1 MAATESSD
9 SEIVS
14 VPSPT
19 DLAAYTARLQSAIIA
34 PTRLASSLP
43 LGSSLAYE
51 RTLDRTT
58 AKELDAVSGR
68 ILNLVDRLVGY
79 AGGKGKGKALSADDL
94 LDGRSY
100 RSVVG
105 DVLDQLLENADTC
118 LDEFAGR
125 NKAPAIAV
133 NVPPHRLDPS
143 LLHAAH
149 LPKPQLKFHT
159 PPDNTPLTTPYVP
172 IPHPNPHPYANS
184 PPPSLLKTSP
194 PSSISAFEDTP
205 FTFVENP
212 AQLASMIASLTDKD
226 VTEIAV
232 DLEHHSLRTYKG
244 LVCLIQISTRTQDW
258 VVDALALRDEL
269 VALGEV
275 LGDPRI
281 VKVFH
286 GAESDVVWLQ
296 RDFGL
301 HVVGL
306 FDTFHASKIL
316 GFPKHSLAAL
326 LARYTDFIPDK
337 RYQLADWRIRPLP
350 EEMLHY
356 ARADT
361 HYLLH
366 IYDQLRN
373 ALLEHSQ
380 TYPPLPPTPVNGTP
394 PPDAPIP
401 TPSSPRS
408 SDYPWAITRVLA
420 RSATTAG
427 RLYIPEVPDPTGLAK
442 RWDLQLGE
450 LDKDGRRSRSGSPS
464 DGAVKKRPVEQKAAV
479 FEAVFWWRDKVA
491 RAEDESPV
499 YVLANTALFQIA
511 THAPTTMPAL
521 SKAVPRLSGPARQ
534 HTGELIEA
542 VVGAVE
548 RSRREEAEWAE
559 HLQAE
564 EKRRKQEEEREQERQ
579 AMVVDVD
586 VAMVDHAGVDLWS
599 RLSSEQKGPVKLTRT
614 SALFGS
620 KPAVQQSQSQPKQKA
635 THSALFGR
643 RKQSPTPILVESA
656 FNELRN
662 RIHGAISDAPR
673 VVAVEEPVQQPPPTE
688 PALAEPAESP
698 PSPEP
703 STSQPAQPTFLKPQL
718 RSDLAPESDDIVPVA
733 QPRSRSKR
741 RKPPAPDSASGLG
754 SKKARVGPEVE
765 STLAFDYASA
775 PNILD
780 QDDDAEG
787 GSKGRKKE
795 RKKGTFLQPQD
806 IVMQLILRMKR
817 RAYMVISQLR
827 PRHRASSEAGIGRL
841 LSSE

>member
-1 MAATESSD
+1 MAATDSSD
-9 SEIVS
+9 SEAVP

-43 LGSSLAYE
+43 LGNSLAYE
-51 RTLDRTT
+51 RTLDRTA

-68 ILNLVDRLVGY
+68 ILNLVDRLVQY

-94 LDGRSY
+94 MDGRSY
-100 RSVVG
+100 RSAVG
-105 DVLDQLLENADTC
+105 DALDQLLENADTC

-133 NVPPHRLDPS
+133 NVPAPKPPQPRRLDPS

-149 LPKPQLKFHT
+149 LPKPQLKFRT

-172 IPHPNPHPYANS
+172 IPHPNPHPYAAS
-184 PPPSLLKTSP
+184 PPPSLLKASP
-194 PSSISAFEDTP
+194 PSFISTFEDTP
-205 FTFVENP
+205 FTFVENST
-212 AQLASMIASLTDKD
+212 QLGSMIASLTDKD

-258 VVDALALRDEL
+258 VVDALALRNEL

-286 GAESDVVWLQ
+286 GAESDIVWLQ

-337 RYQLADWRIRPLP
+337 RPLP

-380 TYPPLPPTPVNGTP
+380 IHPPLPPTPVNGTP

-401 TPSSPRS
+401 TLTPPGS

-427 RLYIPEVPDPTGLAK
+427 RPYLPEVPDPAGLAK

-450 LDKDGRRSRSGSPS
+450 PDKDGTKSRSGSPS
-464 DGAVKKRPVEQKAAV
+464 DGAVKKRPTEQKAAV
-479 FEAVFWWRDKVA
+479 FEAAFWWRDKVA

-499 YVLANTALFQIA
+499 YVVANTALFQIA

-534 HTGELIEA
+534 HAGGLIEA

-548 RSRREEAEWAE
+548 RSQKEETEWAK
-559 HLQAE
+559 HLQE
-564 EKRRKQEEEREQERQ
+564 EEERRKQEKGREREKQ
-579 AMVVDVD
+579 AMAVNVDVI
-586 VAMVDHAGVDLWS
+586 MVERVGVDIWS
-599 RLSSEQKGPVKLTRT
+599 RLSSEQKGSAKLTRT

-620 KPAVQQSQSQPKQKA
+620 KPPAQQLQPQPKQKA

-643 RKQSPTPILVESA
+643 PKQTLAPIPVKST
-656 FNELRN
+656 FDELRR

-673 VVAVEEPVQQPPPTE
+673 MVVPEELVQQPLPTE
-688 PALAEPAESP
+688 PTPTEPIDAPLA
-698 PSPEP
+698 PEP
-703 STSQPAQPTFLKPQL
+703 STSQPPQPTFLKPQL
-718 RSDLAPESDDIVPVA
+718 RSDLAPESDDIVLIA
-733 QPRSRSKR
+733 QPRSKSKK
-741 RKPPAPDSASGLG
+741 RKPPAPDSGPG
-754 SKKARVGPEVE
+754 PGTKKAKASPEAE
-765 STLAFDYASA
+765 AIPAFDYASA

-780 QDDDAEG
+780 QDDDAEDR
-787 GSKGRKKE
+787 SKGRKKE
-795 RKKGTFLQPQD
+795 KKKAPPKAQSEQRSGNRTFTF
-806 IVMQLILRMKR
+806 K
-817 RAYMVISQLR
+817 
-827 PRHRASSEAGIGRL
+827 
-841 LSSE
+841 

>member
-1 MAATESSD
+1 
-9 SEIVS
+9 
-14 VPSPT
+14 
-19 DLAAYTARLQSAIIA
+19 
-34 PTRLASSLP
+34 
-43 LGSSLAYE
+43 
-51 RTLDRTT
+51 
-58 AKELDAVSGR
+58 
-68 ILNLVDRLVGY
+68 
-79 AGGKGKGKALSADDL
+79 
-94 LDGRSY
+94 
-100 RSVVG
+100 
-105 DVLDQLLENADTC
+105 DTC

-133 NVPPHRLDPS
+133 NVPAPKPSQPRRLDPS

-149 LPKPQLKFHT
+149 LPKPQLKFRT
-159 PPDNTPLTTPYVP
+159 LPDNTPLATPYVP
-172 IPHPNPHPYANS
+172 IPHPNPHPYATS
-184 PPPSLLKTSP
+184 PPPSLLKASP
-194 PSSISAFEDTP
+194 PSSISTFEDTP
-205 FTFVENP
+205 FTFVENS
-212 AQLASMIASLTDKD
+212 AQLASMMASLTDKD
-226 VTEIAV
+226 ITEIAV

-258 VVDALALRDEL
+258 VVDALSLRDEL

-281 VKVFH
+281 AKVFH

-337 RYQLADWRIRPLP
+337 QYQLADWRIRPLP

-380 TYPPLPPTPVNGTP
+380 THPPLPPTPVNGTP
-394 PPDAPIP
+394 PPDAPISPP
-401 TPSSPRS
+401 TPPGP

-427 RLYIPEVPDPTGLAK
+427 RSYIPEIPDPAGLAK
-442 RWDLQLGE
+442 RWDLQLAVSTN
-450 LDKDGRRSRSGSPS
+450 RNARSRSGSPS
-464 DGAVKKRPVEQKAAV
+464 DGTVKKRPAEQKAMV
-479 FEAVFWWRDKVA
+479 FGAVFWWRDKVA
-491 RAEDESPV
+491 RAEDESSV

-521 SKAVPRLSGPARQ
+521 FKAVPRLSGPARQ
-534 HTGELIEA
+534 HAAELIEA

-548 RSRREEAEWAE
+548 KSQREEAEWAKY
-559 HLQAE
+559 LQEEAE
-564 EKRRKQEEEREQERQ
+564 RRKQEEERERERQ
-579 AMVVDVD
+579 TMVVDVD
-586 VAMVDHAGVDLWS
+586 VATVERAGVDLWS
-599 RLSSEQKGPVKLTRT
+599 RLSLEEKGPAKLTRT

-620 KPAVQQSQSQPKQKA
+620 KPPVQQQQSQPKQKA

-643 RKQSPTPILVESA
+643 PKHIPAPIPAEST
-656 FNELRN
+656 FDELRK

-673 VVAVEEPVQQPPPTE
+673 MAVVEEPIQQSLPTE
-688 PALAEPAESP
+688 PTLAEPAAAP
-698 PSPEP
+698 PPPEP
-703 STSQPAQPTFLKPQL
+703 STSQAPQPAFLKPQL
-718 RSDLAPESDDIVPVA
+718 RSELAPEPVDIVLIA
-733 QPRSRSKR
+733 QPRSKSKK
-741 RKPPAPDSASGLG
+741 RKPPAADSGSGPG
-754 SKKARVGPEVE
+754 SKKAKAGPQAEPIP
-765 STLAFDYASA
+765 AFDYASA

-780 QDDDAEG
+780 QEDDAED

-795 RKKGTFLQPQD
+795 KKKATSIYGNFPAPPKAQSEQRSGNRTFTF
-806 IVMQLILRMKR
+806 K
-817 RAYMVISQLR
+817 
-827 PRHRASSEAGIGRL
+827 
-841 LSSE
+841 